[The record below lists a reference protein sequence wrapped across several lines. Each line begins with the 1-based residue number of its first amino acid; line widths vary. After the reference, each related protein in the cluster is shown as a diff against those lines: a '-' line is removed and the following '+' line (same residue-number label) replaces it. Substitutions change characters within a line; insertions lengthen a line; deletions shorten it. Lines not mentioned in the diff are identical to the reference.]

1 MTQKRN
7 PLGPVGEVVCQNVKI
22 LREEQ
27 NLSLAALS
35 RRLTE
40 LAGRTIPTLGL
51 SRIENGERRV
61 DADDLVALAAALGV
75 SPVTLLLPR
84 EDPGKPVPLA
94 ENLAAPSWQI
104 AWRWMHG
111 EVPLMARVQWTEQLP
126 WLAANRPYLTE
137 VELQKIVFSQPTQ
150 PSVEA
155 MEGDGDDGPG
165 S

>member
-1 MTQKRN
+1 MASKRN
-7 PLGPVGEVVCQNVKI
+7 PLGPVGEVVRQNVKT

-27 NLSLAALS
+27 NLSLVALS
-35 RRLTE
+35 RRLAE
-40 LAGRTIPTLGL
+40 LAGRPIPTLGL
-51 SRIENGERRV
+51 SRIEAGERRV

-84 EDPGKPVPLA
+84 EDPGGTVPLA
-94 ENLAAPSWQI
+94 KHLTAPSWRV

-111 EVPLMARVQWTEQLP
+111 EVPLAARWQWTEQLP

-137 VELQKIVFSQPTQ
+137 EEVQKIVFSQPTQ

-155 MEGDGDDGPG
+155 MEGEGDDGPG

>member
-1 MTQKRN
+1 MVAKRN
-7 PLGPVGEVVCQNVKI
+7 PLGPVGEVVRQNVKI
-22 LREEQ
+22 LREER

-35 RRLTE
+35 RRLSE
-40 LAGRTIPTLGL
+40 LVGRPIPTLGL

-84 EDPGKPVPLA
+84 EDPGGPVPLA
-94 ENLAAPSWQI
+94 EHLTAPSWQV

-111 EVPLMARVQWTEQLP
+111 EMPLMARVQWTEQLP
-126 WLAANRPYLTE
+126 WLAANRPYLTKE
-137 VELQKIVFSQPTQ
+137 QLKKIVFSQPTQ
-150 PSVEA
+150 LSVEA
-155 MEGDGDDGPG
+155 MEGDGDDDPG

>member
-1 MTQKRN
+1 MASKRN
-7 PLGPVGEVVCQNVKI
+7 PLGPVGEVVRQNVET

-27 NLSLAALS
+27 NLSLVGLS
-35 RRLTE
+35 RRLAE
-40 LAGRTIPTLGL
+40 LGRPIPTLGL

-84 EDPGKPVPLA
+84 EDPAKPVALA
-94 ENLAAPSWQI
+94 EHLTAPSWQV

-111 EVPLMARVQWTEQLP
+111 EVPLAARWQWTERFP
-126 WLAANRPYLTE
+126 WLAANRPYLAE
-137 VELQKIVFSQPTQ
+137 EELQKIVFSHPIQ

-155 MEGDGDDGPG
+155 MEGEGDDGPG

>member
-1 MTQKRN
+1 MASKRN
-7 PLGPVGEVVCQNVKI
+7 PLGPVGEAVRQNVKT

-35 RRLTE
+35 RRLSE
-40 LAGRTIPTLGL
+40 LVGRSIPTLGL

-84 EDPGKPVPLA
+84 EDTRGPVPLA
-94 ENLAAPSWQI
+94 QHLTAPSWRV

-111 EVPLMARVQWTEQLP
+111 EVPLAARVEWTEQLP
-126 WLAANRPYLTE
+126 WVAANRPYLTE
-137 VELQKIVFSQPTQ
+137 EELQKIVFSQPIQ
-150 PSVEA
+150 QSVEA

-165 S
+165 G